1 MKIYK
6 PNFWNSIN
14 ILSVLLL
21 PVTLI
26 VILIICIKKKII
38 KPSKFKIPII
48 CVGNIYIGGTGKTP
62 LSILLAKELMKIA
75 NKCDSKKI
83 LQAAFRRTLILRD
96 KFENFFK

>member
-26 VILIICIKKKII
+26 VILIICNKKKII

-48 CVGNIYIGGTGKTP
+48 CVGNIYIVNRKNTINSSCEKLMKNNKRTA
-62 LSILLAKELMKIA
+62 IVRKYYKNLAKLNLK
-75 NKCDSKKI
+75 
-83 LQAAFRRTLILRD
+83 
-96 KFENFFK
+96 FFK